1 MATKFEIAHMASRC
15 NEAISLAPSGKGA
28 GMRPKDEY
36 IAAAFHEAANEESA
50 NTEWWKVC
58 IDIYD
63 RARELQSAAD
73 NPARTKCPK
82 CPNMMVNPRPC
93 MNSDCGFRK

>member
-1 MATKFEIAHMASRC
+1 
-15 NEAISLAPSGKGA
+15 
-28 GMRPKDEY
+28 MRPKDEY
-36 IAAAFHEAANEESA
+36 IAAAFWEEADQLPAWDARGPTPADLSMASIVVN
-50 NTEWWKVC
+50 
-58 IDIYD
+58 

-93 MNSDCGFRK
+93 GADNCGFGGERE

>member
-1 MATKFEIAHMASRC
+1 
-15 NEAISLAPSGKGA
+15 
-28 GMRPKDEY
+28 MRPKDEF
-36 IAAAFHEAANEESA
+36 IASAFHSVFAEKEGTPEMH
-50 NTEWWKVC
+50 
-58 IDIYD
+58 DIYD
-63 RARELQSAAD
+63 FAQEVLRRAAAAQSAAD

>member
-1 MATKFEIAHMASRC
+1 
-15 NEAISLAPSGKGA
+15 
-28 GMRPKDEY
+28 MRPKDEY
-36 IAAAFHEAANEESA
+36 IAAAFWEAVGSVSDKSTDHQMMALFSLR
-50 NTEWWKVC
+50 
-58 IDIYD
+58 D
-63 RARELQSAAD
+63 RARELQQAAD

>member
-1 MATKFEIAHMASRC
+1 MK
-15 NEAISLAPSGKGA
+15 
-28 GMRPKDEY
+28 RPTDQFV
-36 IAAAFHEAANEESA
+36 AAAFWQACEAKHMYTDHFTFMENVKS
-50 NTEWWKVC
+50 
-58 IDIYD
+58 